1 VFFLYF
7 IKIFDIIKKPV
18 INMNDIKELIILRK
32 KLKFDFEIIRKENI
46 ECMKNTFIK
55 EKELN
60 RTKRKYN
67 SFMNKKQSLKTKKHI
82 ITITSIICLIIMIL
96 SLLASIIISSFLS
109 NVLNMV
115 VLKLI
120 VNTLALGEL
129 LLSISII
136 SNMILKYNNF
146 KNYVNDNLN
155 KINLKIIDIEKNLK
169 ILNNKHILLCKNL
182 DINENK
188 LINIDKKLYNTLFNS
203 KTIIKKSNILVEK
216 ERNKERIRL
225 S

>member
-1 VFFLYF
+1 MFFLYF

-32 KLKFDFEIIRKENI
+32 KLKSDFEIIRKENI